1 MAAVQFYWQFT
12 TDATLRSLLQISQ
25 NWRLC
30 TPPLETTAAHISKT
44 TADTI

>member
-12 TDATLRSLLQISQ
+12 TDATLRVMVI
-25 NWRLC
+25 C

-44 TADTI
+44 AADILFSNNR